1 MEGLRGE
8 RTVVDDAGSSG
19 DAALVLVARTHA
31 RNTAAVSLPK
41 EGREWVVG
49 GGEIVRAILTPGWD
63 CGVRRTRFGVL
74 LACCLCAGF
83 LAGALARTSPWPGK
97 VGRRCSVS

>member
-1 MEGLRGE
+1 M
-8 RTVVDDAGSSG
+8 VDDVGSSG

-41 EGREWVVG
+41 EGREGVG
-49 GGEIVRAILTPGWD
+49 GGREIERAYTYPGLGLWR
-63 CGVRRTRFGVL
+63 CASTRFGVL